1 MLHRTRGA
9 RKSAFERD
17 SSRIRPALH
26 RNRPHTPVNGRA
38 TAARIGPRGDDDPRR
53 AHDAR
58 AGSGRHLARIRPMP
72 SITDPHQRLARIGWR
87 AQALP
92 EGTDPA
98 AIARVVAQHRAG
110 YQLHDGNDMFNA
122 QPAARF
128 LKRDLDPTERPA
140 VGDFVLV
147 AAGSPPTIERVLPR
161 RTELKRGAA
170 GESHQRQLIAAN
182 VDAVFVLSGLDH
194 DFNPARIERYLL
206 LIQGS
211 GATPVLVLTKAD
223 RTEAVDAVVDDL
235 RRRVPG
241 VDVHAVNAKAADS
254 VAPLLAY
261 LGPGHTAVLVGS
273 SGAGKSTLT
282 NTLLGESR
290 QATGAVREHDSRGR
304 HTTTH
309 RALILLP
316 SGGCLIDTPG
326 MRELKLTGE
335 EQIDQGQFA
344 DIDELAQSC
353 RFGDCAHANEPGCA
367 VRAALADGR
376 LDPDRWRN
384 YLKLR
389 DELAAT
395 ADTLE
400 AQMRRKG
407 EAKVL
412 TKALGKRLNEKY
424 GRH

>member
-1 MLHRTRGA
+1 MSPNPDHEPG
-9 RKSAFERD
+9 
-17 SSRIRPALH
+17 
-26 RNRPHTPVNGRA
+26 
-38 TAARIGPRGDDDPRR
+38 
-53 AHDAR
+53 
-58 AGSGRHLARIRPMP
+58 
-72 SITDPHQRLARIGWR
+72 LARIGWR
-87 AQALP
+87 AQTLP
-92 EGTDPA
+92 SDVDEVGRV
-98 AIARVVAQHRAG
+98 ARVVAQHRAG
-110 YQLHDGNDMFNA
+110 YQLHDGMELFNA

-147 AAGSPPTIERVLPR
+147 AAGKPPTIERVLPR

-170 GESHQRQLIAAN
+170 GESHQRQLIATN
-182 VDAVFVLSGLDH
+182 IDTVFVLTGLDG
-194 DFNPARIERYLL
+194 DLNPARLERYLL
-206 LIQGS
+206 LVQGS
-211 GATPVLVLTKAD
+211 GAAPVLVLTKAD
-223 RTEAVDAVVDDL
+223 NTDAAPIIADL
-235 RRRVPG
+235 QQRIVG
-241 VDVHAVNAKAADS
+241 VEIHAVNAKS
-254 VAPLLAY
+254 PESIAPLLAH

-282 NTLLGESR
+282 NTLLGEQR
-290 QATGAVREHDSRGR
+290 QATKAVREHDSRGR

-335 EQIDQGQFA
+335 EQLDLGQFS
-344 DIDELAQSC
+344 DIDDLAQTC
-353 RFGDCAHANEPGCA
+353 RFGDCAHGSEPGCA
-367 VRAALADGR
+367 VQAALADGR
-376 LDPDRWRN
+376 LDPQRWRN

-395 ADTLE
+395 ADSLE
-400 AQMRRKG
+400 AQMRKKG
-407 EAKVL
+407 EARVL